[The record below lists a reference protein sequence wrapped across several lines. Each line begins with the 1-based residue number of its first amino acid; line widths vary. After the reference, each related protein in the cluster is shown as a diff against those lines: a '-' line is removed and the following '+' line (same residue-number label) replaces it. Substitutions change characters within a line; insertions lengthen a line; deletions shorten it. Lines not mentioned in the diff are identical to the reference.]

1 MPEPSRHPTAMPDP
15 MAKWTPVPDWRSV
28 QIERPDWSARPVQG
42 LSLVLVGGRI
52 DLAIAAL
59 APGAEDLGL
68 WQIAR
73 GEAQAIRIGR
83 DKALIVT
90 SRAVA
95 VQPGWNPEGWSATA
109 AESAFGVIDIAG
121 PALRDIVSE
130 ASAADIDSGSRSAA
144 VLFAGIPCLLTRI
157 AHDTARV
164 IVEAGYT
171 PYLWRWLETRQ

>member
-1 MPEPSRHPTAMPDP
+1 MPEPSRHPAAMPDP
-15 MAKWTPVPDWRSV
+15 MAKWTPVPDWRIA
-28 QIERPDWSARPVQG
+28 QIERPDWSARPVPG
-42 LSLVLVGGRI
+42 LSLAFVGGRI

-59 APGAEDLGL
+59 APDAEDLGL
-68 WQIAR
+68 WQIAEA
-73 GEAQAIRIGR
+73 EAQAIRIGR

-90 SRAVA
+90 RRALA
-95 VQPGWNPEGWSATA
+95 IQPGWNPEGWSATP

-121 PALRDIVSE
+121 SALGDIVSE
-130 ASAADIDSGSRSAA
+130 ATAADIDTGSRSAA
-144 VLFAGIPCLLTRI
+144 VLFAGTPCLLTRI